1 MSNKI
6 IIFYSILKYSRIPL
20 FILMVFLFYNN
31 IHSKNTFE
39 KFYKKQPLSIFN
51 TQNDSIL
58 KLEYLLIKEL
68 VDRKKYKVSLE
79 KSLQLYELSKIK
91 KNKEIEILS
100 SYLIA
105 RIFFNTKNSRK
116 ALSYYKRTLYLYKNF
131 TTKFI
136 EKEGKSNIIK
146 DYPYTTNLLQ
156 IGAVY
161 HNLDKPDSAKHYYDK
176 ILKLE
181 SLDAGFL
188 KIKARAYTN
197 LSGIH
202 SSTKNFKDFKKAEF
216 YALKAVEIN
225 KKLNNH
231 LSEAAAI
238 SNLANIYLQQN
249 KLEKAKEL
257 YFKAIRLIKY
267 DKGLKAT
274 NFKELFYDNLAYTLY
289 NQKNYRAYDY
299 LDMSFNIRDSLR
311 EVEISNALAE
321 IEAKHNVD
329 VAKKLVRKEEEV
341 KLLKAQTKTKTVL
354 AYSILAIVFLLG
366 LAGYFKYRQK
376 RLSLKLSLNDL
387 KLEKIKTESQ
397 TKILNATLDGK
408 ESERKE
414 IAETLHDNVST
425 LLSSASFHLQASKKQ
440 FNGAMPIEIKKSQ
453 SIITEAAKKIR
464 DLSHT
469 LVSSVLLK
477 FGLKIA
483 LLDISEKY
491 SNSNIQVNVTVD
503 DVARY
508 EEKFEIRIY
517 NIVQELI
524 NNILKHSK
532 ATIAEVYLL
541 VKDNKLHI
549 RIEDNGIGFKVK
561 EVTKKDGLGI
571 NQIEARIQVMKG
583 TFQVN
588 SVLNKGTKIK
598 IAIPIQEKTIPIE
611 IEKEVTV

>member
-1 MSNKI
+1 MKERSNIKNI
-6 IIFYSILKYSRIPL
+6 YRILFLLIVSFFCLNLYS
-20 FILMVFLFYNN
+20 NN
-31 IHSKNTFE
+31 FE
-39 KFYKKQPLSIFN
+39 KSFEFHQNIE
-51 TQNDSIL
+51 NDSLI
-58 KLEYLLIKEL
+58 KLEYNLIKEL
-68 VDRKKYKVSLE
+68 YERKNYKTSLK
-79 KSLQLYELSKIK
+79 KSLYLYELSKTK

-100 SYLIA
+100 GFLVA
-105 RIFFNTKNSRK
+105 EIFLSTNNLEK
-116 ALSYYKRTLYLYKNF
+116 ALRYYQESLKLYKNEIIILDDR
-131 TTKFI
+131 KLN
-136 EKEGKSNIIK
+136 NIIK
-146 DYPYTTNLLQ
+146 NYSYASNLLQ
-156 IGAVY
+156 IGAIY
-161 HNLDKPDSAKHYYDK
+161 HRMEKIDSAKHYYDK
-176 ILKLE
+176 ILNLE
-181 SLDAGFL
+181 SLDASFL
-188 KIKARAYTN
+188 KTKARTYSN
-197 LSGIH
+197 LSDIFN
-202 SSTKNFKDFKKAEF
+202 TYKDYENLEKAED
-216 YALKAVEIN
+216 YALKAILIHQN
-225 KKLNNH
+225 LNNK
-231 LSEAAAI
+231 LSEAI
-238 SNLANIYLQQN
+238 SSSNLANIYLKQN

-267 DKGLKAT
+267 DKGIKAT

-289 NQKNYRAYDY
+289 NQKNYIAYEY
-299 LDMSFNIRDSLR
+299 LDKSFQIRDSLR

-508 EEKFEIRIY
+508 EEKFEIRVY

-571 NQIEARIQVMKG
+571 NQIDARIQVMKG

-598 IAIPIQEKTIPIE
+598 IVIPIQEKTIPIE
-611 IEKEVTV
+611 VEKEVTV